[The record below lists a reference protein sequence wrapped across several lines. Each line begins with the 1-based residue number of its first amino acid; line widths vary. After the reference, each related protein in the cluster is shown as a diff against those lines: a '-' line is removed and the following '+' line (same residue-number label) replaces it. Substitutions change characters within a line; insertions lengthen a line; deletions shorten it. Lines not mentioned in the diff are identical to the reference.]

1 MNVATFDV
9 ILVFIVIAFILLS
22 LYRELMGAAFTFF
35 IAVMVLGIFNVLTPS
50 EILAG
55 FANEQIAVIIM
66 LLLLGDTIRQTSVI
80 EAIFEKAFPKSMN
93 YKGFLARMM
102 IWVGGFSAFLNNTP
116 LVAVMMPYVHQWSH
130 RHNIAPSKLLIPLS
144 YAAILGGCVTLIGT
158 STNLI
163 VNGMVVD
170 QHIFPDMPPLDMFD
184 FFYAGFP
191 ALIVGMLYL
200 YFFSYRLLPNR
211 KSVMEEYSSS
221 DRKYL
226 VEAEVRP
233 NSHLV
238 GKTLQEAEI
247 RDMDGLVLIE
257 IIRGNKVFQLFSD
270 HFRLQEGDLL
280 RFAGENKNV
289 VRLMSENSGLT
300 LPTVGIMSKL
310 KKTQVVEVVVSHNST
325 LITKTIREIN
335 FRGRYDAALLALH
348 RNGERVLGKMDEVK
362 LKAGDVLMLLVGE
375 AFSSRVESEQDFY
388 LISKIREFNR
398 TEKYKIY
405 ALLAGTLLAILLS
418 AVKLVPLFIGLFVV
432 LILVSAL
439 KIVSP
444 KDLPRNIDY
453 NLAAIIAL
461 SLALGTA
468 MIKTGVADMV
478 ANLIIS
484 VFLPFGRV
492 TLLFGIYL
500 ITSMLA
506 AYITNKAAVAIV
518 FPISLTAAKTLGLN
532 PEPFALVVSFAAAA
546 NFITPIG
553 YQTNLMVY
561 GPGNYNFRD
570 FFKIGFPLTIIY
582 MVVTITVLSLMYFS

>member
-9 ILVFIVIAFILLS
+9 ILVFIVIAFILFS